1 MTSYTGGSPAAG
13 PGMTNPN
20 MLQSQVVVNARYD
33 RYFTSWR
40 KANAANNTGYH
51 TYFTNCN
58 DECYDVQPREL
69 AFVLKPQYNDAI
81 KRNIQPDKDRELRIF
96 TSANGLPSF
105 DPSHRKG
112 LSDVNG
118 VPTSKGYDLEDL
130 RDQLTFIGVPL
141 TRVGAANANQSDGV
155 SVMVAGSTT
164 IWNTGQYE
172 INVGDVVMW
181 DIPTTN
187 DGKSRPGDD
196 LKVPG
201 LPTYKRAFITVPLRF
216 GVSPLYGTSRDPNV
230 TGALTVEELLASME
244 RKAER
249 EANLQRNTDR
259 GAKRAR
265 RLGWKDLESE
275 MKRAVVAGDEG
286 AYQEALRTLL
296 TGWTREWSAHSKRII
311 GVALS
316 NANPSEPLD
325 ILLQQRCA

>member
-69 AFVLKPQYNDAI
+69 AFVLRPQYNDAI

-105 DPSHRKG
+105 EPVNRKG
-112 LSDVNG
+112 QSDANG
-118 VPTSKGYDLEDL
+118 VPTSRGYDLQDL

-164 IWNTGQYE
+164 IWNTGPWP
-172 INVGDVVMW
+172 ISVGDVIMW
-181 DIPTTN
+181 DIPTSN
-187 DGKSRPGDD
+187 DGKSRPTDD

-216 GVSPLYGTSRDPNV
+216 GVSDVLGTSRIVND
-230 TGALTVEELLASME
+230 TGALTVADVLDRLEK
-244 RKAER
+244 KAVR
-249 EANLQRNTDR
+249 EKEAERNTDR
-259 GAKRAR
+259 SAKRAR
-265 RLGWKDLESE
+265 KVGWAELEDQLRDTAG
-275 MKRAVVAGDEG
+275 KPDDRA
-286 AYQEALRTLL
+286 YKSALQTLL

-316 NANPSEPLD
+316 NGKPGEPFD
-325 ILLQQRCA
+325 VLLQQRCA